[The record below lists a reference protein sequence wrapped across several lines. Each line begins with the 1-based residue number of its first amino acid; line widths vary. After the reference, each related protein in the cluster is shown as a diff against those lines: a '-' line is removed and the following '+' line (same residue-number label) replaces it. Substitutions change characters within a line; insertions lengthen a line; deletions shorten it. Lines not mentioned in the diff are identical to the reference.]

1 MIGRRAPNKTVG
13 IVALLVIFSTLPL
26 LAATIDE
33 PIVVDRERVNKA
45 VEQALKALQAKKEEL
60 TKDKIPPAAQVLFSA
75 QPNEE
80 VEKERNAYAIKW
92 LRHQGFLID
101 YNQKTFNSNT
111 IYSHVISWVIMIL
124 ILGGF
129 GLSALQIWRDKP
141 TPEKITLKISIKD
154 GIQMSG
160 SVIGLFL
167 FAISFVFF
175 YLYLQYVYQF
185 QIIGTTTAF

>member
-1 MIGRRAPNKTVG
+1 M
-13 IVALLVIFSTLPL
+13 
-26 LAATIDE
+26 
-33 PIVVDRERVNKA
+33 
-45 VEQALKALQAKKEEL
+45 
-60 TKDKIPPAAQVLFSA
+60 
-75 QPNEE
+75 
-80 VEKERNAYAIKW
+80 
-92 LRHQGFLID
+92 
-101 YNQKTFNSNT
+101 
-111 IYSHVISWVIMIL
+111 ISWVIMIL
-124 ILGGF
+124 IFGGF

-185 QIIGTTTAF
+185 QIIGTTTDF

>member
-1 MIGRRAPNKTVG
+1 MP
-13 IVALLVIFSTLPL
+13 
-26 LAATIDE
+26 
-33 PIVVDRERVNKA
+33 
-45 VEQALKALQAKKEEL
+45 
-60 TKDKIPPAAQVLFSA
+60 
-75 QPNEE
+75 
-80 VEKERNAYAIKW
+80 
-92 LRHQGFLID
+92 LID
-101 YNQKTFNSNT
+101 YNQKAFNSNT

-129 GLSALQIWRDKP
+129 GLLALQIWRDKP

-185 QIIGTTTAF
+185 QIIGTTAAF